1 MRLGQWLYPVPSII
15 ALAGWIYIFQGAGWS
30 AIRIMLAWTGLG
42 VVAFLIWARIEHTW
56 PFGPKV
62 IREQFLEEHQA
73 EPVQAEHRNAAR
85 TASRVT
91 PAPDSI
97 RPSTRF
103 RPGQAGHLWVPN
115 GPPVCPGVP
124 GSLPGPGRWPV
135 AVHTASRIDAPG

>member
-62 IREQFLEEHQA
+62 IREQFLEEQQA
-73 EPVQAEHRNAAR
+73 EPVQAEHRNAA
-85 TASRVT
+85 
-91 PAPDSI
+91 
-97 RPSTRF
+97 
-103 RPGQAGHLWVPN
+103 
-115 GPPVCPGVP
+115 
-124 GSLPGPGRWPV
+124 
-135 AVHTASRIDAPG
+135 